1 MASLAKNGPEVGT
14 ASWAEAQGAE
24 SMAKAPSPSFESA
37 TAGEKGGDTEV
48 EKIRAVEATPAEAL
62 HDTAE
67 MSAGTEPCL

>member
-24 SMAKAPSPSFESA
+24 SMAKAPSPSFKSA

-67 MSAGTEPCL
+67 TSAETEPCL

>member
-1 MASLAKNGPEVGT
+1 
-14 ASWAEAQGAE
+14 
-24 SMAKAPSPSFESA
+24 MAKAPSPSFESA